1 MSSNC
6 LVTYPKHSLLRE
18 QKILQYA
25 KITEEAQSYVWRDAH
40 EKAYWNKQA
49 KSMLRE
55 HMRGNKS
62 ILAEAAIR
70 YYAGSK
76 NTSLVESK
84 LLSEGYFSRIADA
97 LGKGIVGVMK
107 KMPGYKT
114 SRMRNWW
121 IFGGGGEDED
131 ARYQEAYDQAQR
143 LEMSAAARVSLQK
156 YFKAFEEYI
165 RTECGGA
172 FPNHEGEGSG
182 KSFKIAIDLVAKAAM
197 GVRVAAGDPKV
208 YEDMADAGIPFAER
222 PTRNVEFAITK
233 EEGDELI
240 AGLRKRLQYWDR
252 NLEQRYALAMEVKT
266 SKLPTLAELYLNEAP
281 KDERDIR
288 QRANDLGKKGTKTS
302 TMEYLKSNVLPLA
315 LGAIGAA
322 GVSYGWL
329 VKQDWFIKMF
339 YDKIV
344 ETAPETLAQGPPQF
358 VTETLD
364 AGASQHFRSLLPLTD
379 PNTNVSSY
387 QLKDLIRTYTAQ
399 GLTLSNGEPTSN
411 LIGLAANP
419 EAFAADWKKHV
430 MANFSKNPE
439 MTLGKAMPL
448 SSKWGM
454 PGGTLTLKIASV
466 VKEVWP
472 SQVIP
477 AMSFETLKQ
486 SSLAASM
493 VAGAGWASGV
503 GIGLMAIGAGI
514 KLMRRYGAKNSR
526 ASYIDAALKLID
538 DINLPELPPP
548 DEIEPLPPSPTEN
561 AIQNNPDVIE
571 KAREA
576 LGKIDD
582 PRVGQALKILEDVAK
597 GEVVREP
604 SSTTA
609 RLVNIVLRDAT
620 KEGSKPVNIQMSVQ
634 DFLDIMPKEIIAVA
648 GFNKRED
655 SEEETAEELP
665 QSKES
670 MKDVSE
676 SEMQSKFTPGSL
688 AAARLFYGLALKKVG
703 YDHEKEQQALDD
715 LEEWEDSAEKPAT
728 PQQKTKQLE
737 RFRKELNLAPGINS
751 KVKAAFNE
759 IARECQ
765 SIDQFRDLM
774 EARGVKYTL
783 RHALYQINTLG
794 IDPGNLLSEAEADS
808 KTNLLTTNDFAWTR
822 DRSTLDMLFSYA
834 NTLRKQALVNKGDF
848 DYNSIIDVAR
858 KELSDIKD
866 LPREVDIDRIKK
878 LFVDFKRVTN
888 SSDLDSSA
896 NLIVSSIEA
905 ANIKDQNTLRKIF
918 GRYKI
923 RDLEDN
929 ATNKKLL
936 DNIKADA
943 AIISKAEEK
952 NQTIDWATGKPVNPS
967 IDSDATEETP
977 PTPPSGRGGDST
989 PPEETT
995 GMSDVQKLMALF
1007 IHNFNGDG
1015 ESHSKLVSIYKN
1027 KLGTSFTTNI
1037 GSEAILRFFQM
1048 MSSSGTASGR
1058 TIDRASSFF
1067 AGKDPKKIEDINA
1080 AIKSF
1085 AQFLGIDADTV
1096 DTDTFMDGVYQT
1108 VYSNVAVISV
1118 DVLLEKIKEKAS
1130 KVAPALSTENI
1141 EAHLNIVNDIKE
1153 LGSTPDSGGEII
1165 TRANQVYSRYFEGE
1179 DADLKLQNDI
1189 RNKEVRNEGAL
1200 KRRWLVLAG
1209 IDKIK

>member
-6 LVTYPKHSLLRE
+6 LVAYPKHSLLRE
-18 QKILQYA
+18 QKILQYV

-40 EKAYWNKQA
+40 EKAYWNKRA
-49 KSMLRE
+49 KIMLRE

-70 YYAGSK
+70 HCAGSK
-76 NTSLVESK
+76 NTRLVESK
-84 LLSEGYFSRIADA
+84 LLSEGFFSKIADV
-97 LGKGIVGVMK
+97 LGKGIVSVMK
-107 KMPGYKT
+107 KMPGYST

-121 IFGGGGEDED
+121 IFGGGGKDED
-131 ARYQEAYDQAQR
+131 ALYQEAYDQAQR

-165 RTECGGA
+165 SAECGSA

-182 KSFKIAIDLVAKAAM
+182 KSFKIAIDLVVKAAM

-208 YEDMADAGIPFAER
+208 YEDMADAGIPFTER

-582 PRVGQALKILEDVAK
+582 PRVEQALKILEDVAK
-597 GEVVREP
+597 GKVVKEP

-609 RLVNIVLRDAT
+609 SLVNIVLRDAT

-634 DFLDIMPKEIIAVA
+634 DFLDIMPKDIIEVA

-655 SEEETAEELP
+655 PEEETAEELP
-665 QSKES
+665 QPKES

-688 AAARLFYGLALKKVG
+688 AAARLFYGLALKRAG
-703 YDHEKEQQALDD
+703 YDHDKEKKALEN
-715 LEEWEDSAEKPAT
+715 LEEWEAAQSSGT
-728 PQQKTKQLE
+728 PVTSQEKTKKLKE
-737 RFRKELNLAPGINS
+737 FRADLGLALNIND
-751 KVKAAFNE
+751 KVKSAFYE
-759 IARECQ
+759 IARECR
-765 SIDQFRDLM
+765 SIEQFRDLM

-808 KTNLLTTNDFAWTR
+808 KTNLLTTDDLAWTR

-858 KELSDIKD
+858 KELNNIEA
-866 LPREVDIDRIKK
+866 LPRVVDIDRIKT
-878 LFVDFKRVTN
+878 LFVDFKRVT
-888 SSDLDSSA
+888 SSPDLDSSA
-896 NLIVSSIEA
+896 GFIVNSIEA
-905 ANIKDQNTLRKIF
+905 ANITDQNTLRKIF

-923 RDLEDN
+923 RDLTDTTANRELL
-929 ATNKKLL
+929 NK
-936 DNIKADA
+936 IKADA
-943 AIISKAEEK
+943 EIISKARGN
-952 NQTIDWATGKPVNPS
+952 NQNIDWSTGKPVNTS
-967 IDSDATEETP
+967 IDSEATEE
-977 PTPPSGRGGDST
+977 PSAD
-989 PPEETT
+989 PAAPDE
-995 GMSDVQKLMALF
+995 VQRLMMLMLE
-1007 IHNFNGDG
+1007 NYN
-1015 ESHSKLVSIYKN
+1015 
-1027 KLGTSFTTNI
+1027 
-1037 GSEAILRFFQM
+1037 
-1048 MSSSGTASGR
+1048 
-1058 TIDRASSFF
+1058 
-1067 AGKDPKKIEDINA
+1067 
-1080 AIKSF
+1080 
-1085 AQFLGIDADTV
+1085 GIDAASEKLINLLDEHYGNRYKTEFGKYAKKQFFKAFSRAG
-1096 DTDTFMDGVYQT
+1096 DENHQR
-1108 VYSNVAVISV
+1108 VAVGSIFDGKSAENINDV
-1118 DVLLEKIKEKAS
+1118 DQVIKEFAKDHLGIADYRNSMKDDFLRKFVDYMVVNTERRSADLLLRKIKEKID
-1130 KVAPALSTENI
+1130 STESIRSLPTDSLRYHDTTI
-1141 EAHLNIVNDIKE
+1141 ETIRAKPAGSIMKIVNQLYE
-1153 LGSTPDSGGEII
+1153 
-1165 TRANQVYSRYFEGE
+1165 RYFNAGSAEANLRDDIINRRIDILG
-1179 DADLKLQNDI
+1179 DLS
-1189 RNKEVRNEGAL
+1189 ESL
-1200 KRRWLVLAG
+1200 KRRWLVLSG

>member
-6 LVTYPKHSLLRE
+6 LVAYPKHSLLRE

-62 ILAEAAIR
+62 ILVEAAIR

-84 LLSEGYFSRIADA
+84 LLSEGYFSKIADV
-97 LGKGIVGVMK
+97 LGKGIVNVMK

-165 RTECGGA
+165 RTECGSA

-182 KSFKIAIDLVAKAAM
+182 KSFKIAIDLVVKAAM

-379 PNTNVSSY
+379 SNTNMSSY

-486 SSLAASM
+486 SALAASM
-493 VAGAGWASGV
+493 LKYAGIASGV

-582 PRVGQALKILEDVAK
+582 PRVEQALKILEDVAK

-634 DFLDIMPKEIIAVA
+634 DFLDIMPKEIIEVA

-655 SEEETAEELP
+655 PEEETAEELP
-665 QSKES
+665 QPKES

-703 YDHEKEQQALDD
+703 YDHEKEKLALEK
-715 LEEWEDSAEKPAT
+715 LEEWEAEQSSGT
-728 PQQKTKQLE
+728 PVTSQQKTKKL
-737 RFRKELNLAPGINS
+737 KEIRGELGLAPVIND

-759 IARECQ
+759 IARECR

-822 DRSTLDMLFSYA
+822 NRSTLDMLFSYA

-866 LPREVDIDRIKK
+866 LPRVVDIERINE
-878 LFVDFKRVTN
+878 LFNDFKRVTR
-888 SSDLDSSA
+888 SPDLDSSA
-896 NLIVSSIEA
+896 GFIVNSIEA
-905 ANIKDQNTLRKIF
+905 ANITDQNTLRKIF

-923 RDLEDN
+923 RDLTDAEAN
-929 ATNKKLL
+929 IELLNK
-936 DNIKADA
+936 IKADA
-943 AIISKAEEK
+943 EIISKARDNEQ
-952 NQTIDWATGKPVNPS
+952 NIDWSTGKPVNTS
-967 IDSDATEETP
+967 IDSEATEE
-977 PTPPSGRGGDST
+977 PSAD
-989 PPEETT
+989 PAAPDE
-995 GMSDVQKLMALF
+995 VQRLMMLMLE
-1007 IHNFNGDG
+1007 NYN
-1015 ESHSKLVSIYKN
+1015 
-1027 KLGTSFTTNI
+1027 
-1037 GSEAILRFFQM
+1037 
-1048 MSSSGTASGR
+1048 
-1058 TIDRASSFF
+1058 
-1067 AGKDPKKIEDINA
+1067 
-1080 AIKSF
+1080 
-1085 AQFLGIDADTV
+1085 GIDAASEKLINLLDNHYGDDYRTEFGKYAKKQFFKAFSKTGDENNEHV
-1096 DTDTFMDGVYQT
+1096 
-1108 VYSNVAVISV
+1108 SV
-1118 DVLLEKIKEKAS
+1118 DSIFEGKSAENIDDVDQVIKKFAKDHLGIADYNNSMKDDFLSKFVDYMVVNTEKKAADLVLRKIKEKIDSTAS
-1130 KVAPALSTENI
+1130 ISSLPAENLEYHDRSI
-1141 EAHLNIVNDIKE
+1141 KTIRTKPAGSIMKTVNQLYK
-1153 LGSTPDSGGEII
+1153 
-1165 TRANQVYSRYFEGE
+1165 RYFKSENAEENLRDDINNKRIDIPGE
-1179 DADLKLQNDI
+1179 MY
-1189 RNKEVRNEGAL
+1189 ESL
-1200 KRRWLVLAG
+1200 KRRWLVLSG